1 MKTKGRRDQGDTWW
15 WNKHA
20 KEATLREKDAHKAMC
35 KSGAEAN
42 KVRYKNMKNR
52 AKKVVVKAMK
62 EAAERE
68 LWKMQEAS

>member
-1 MKTKGRRDQGDTWW
+1 M
-15 WNKHA
+15 
-20 KEATLREKDAHKAMC
+20 REKDAHKAMC